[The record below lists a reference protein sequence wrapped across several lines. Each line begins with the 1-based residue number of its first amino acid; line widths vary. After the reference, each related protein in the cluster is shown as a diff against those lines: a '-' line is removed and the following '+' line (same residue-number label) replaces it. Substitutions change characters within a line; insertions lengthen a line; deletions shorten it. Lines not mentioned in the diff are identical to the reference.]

1 MFNESCFNCFDGDI
15 ISVQGF
21 LSQSDFTTP
30 SSDPGPPGGGT
41 VGPPSATE
49 TSPTDGATDIVLN
62 AVVTL
67 TFNREIDPASV
78 TKKRWCSH
86 YGKKGKLIPFIYSTA
101 AAHDTH
107 IPREY
112 LSCIF

>member
-1 MFNESCFNCFDGDI
+1 MFNESRFNCFDGDI

-62 AVVTL
+62 AVVTF
-67 TFNREIDPASV
+67 TFNRQIDPASV
-78 TKKRWCSH
+78 TNASRRFTECCLGRSH
-86 YGKKGKLIPFIYSTA
+86 LDFV
-101 AAHDTH
+101 D
-107 IPREY
+107 
-112 LSCIF
+112 LLL